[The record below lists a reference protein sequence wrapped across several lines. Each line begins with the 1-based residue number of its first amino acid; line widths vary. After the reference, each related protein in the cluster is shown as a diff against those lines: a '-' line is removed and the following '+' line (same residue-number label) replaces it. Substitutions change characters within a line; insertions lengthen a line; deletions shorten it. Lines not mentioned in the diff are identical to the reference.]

1 MPSTDMLRRE
11 ECLPEKRVIVELFAS
26 RMIDGPSKQDLLREL
41 YVEEKGY
48 VEDGIY
54 VQEEIVC

>member
-1 MPSTDMLRRE
+1 
-11 ECLPEKRVIVELFAS
+11 VIIELFAS
-26 RMIDGPSKQDLLREL
+26 GMIDRPSEQDLLREL